1 MGGYQHDVLDVVEGH
16 GWGVVVMLSGRLE
29 GMVKSHF
36 HDVEWEVEICLAG
49 EEGGVGGVAIIKH
62 QIAEFRAANS
72 VVVFP
77 PVRQSSILTSH

>member
-16 GWGVVVMLSGRLE
+16 GGEVVVMLSGRLE
-29 GMVKSHF
+29 GMVKWHF

-49 EEGGVGGVAIIKH
+49 GRGGVGVAIIKH

-77 PVRQSSILTSH
+77 PVRQSSILTSL